1 MSFPFYIAKRY
12 LFSKKSHNVI
22 NIISGIAMIGIGV
35 GAMAMVVVMS
45 LFNGIQGLVE
55 DLYSSFDPAIKITVV
70 EGKTFHATDIPKAK
84 ILRIED
90 VEFYSES
97 LEETVLLKHRDK
109 QSIATIKGVEQD
121 FLDMSGLDT
130 LTVEGELKLKEGDIP
145 LAVVGYGIKYHLGL
159 YIEGNYTGIQVYA
172 PSREKYSTIN
182 PEKAFTK
189 MNIMPGGVF
198 TINPD
203 FDEKYMLVP
212 LSFAREILK
221 YEDEVSSI
229 DIGLKEDSD
238 PNEVKQEIQQL
249 LGDSYLVRTRYQL
262 NEVIFK
268 TNNTEKWIT
277 FLILIFI
284 LVIAMFNLVSAI
296 AMIIMDKKKDIQT
309 LKALGANG
317 RDIRQIFLTEGML
330 ISLIGGLCGMALGYL
345 LCFIQDVFGVLKL
358 DGIVVDQYP
367 VLMKWGDFGMIFSTV
382 ILIGILASWFPVQ
395 IVVKKYMS

>member
-1 MSFPFYIAKRY
+1 MNFPFYIAKRY

-55 DLYSSFDPAIKITVV
+55 DLYSSFDPAIKITVA
-70 EGKTFHATDIPKAK
+70 EGKTFSVADIPKAK
-84 ILRIED
+84 ILSIEG

-97 LEETVLLKHRDK
+97 LEETVLLKHREK
-109 QSIATIKGVEQD
+109 QSVATIKGVEQD
-121 FLDMSGLDT
+121 FLDMSGLDS
-130 LTVEGELKLKEGDIP
+130 LTVEGELKLNDGDIP
-145 LAVVGYGIKYHLGL
+145 LAVVGYGIKYQLGL

-172 PSREKYSTIN
+172 PSREKYSSTN

-203 FDEKYMLVP
+203 FDEKYILVP
-212 LSFAREILK
+212 LSFTRKILN

-229 DIGLKEDSD
+229 EIGTKEDAEAD
-238 PNEVKQEIQQL
+238 EIKQEIQDL
-249 LGDSYLVRTRYQL
+249 LGDEYLVRTRYEL
-262 NEVIFK
+262 NEIIFK

-284 LVIAMFNLVSAI
+284 LVIAMFNLVSAV
-296 AMIIMDKKKDIQT
+296 AMIIMDKKKDVYT
-309 LKALGANG
+309 LKSLGANG
-317 RDIRQIFLTEGML
+317 QHIRRIFLIEGML
-330 ISLIGGLCGMALGYL
+330 ISLIGGLCGMGIGYL

-358 DGIVVDQYP
+358 EGIVVDQYP
-367 VLMKWGDFGMIFSTV
+367 VLMKWQDFGMILSTV
-382 ILIGILASWFPVQ
+382 VVIGILASWFPVQ
-395 IVVKKYMS
+395 IVVKKYMK

>member
-1 MSFPFYIAKRY
+1 
-12 LFSKKSHNVI
+12 
-22 NIISGIAMIGIGV
+22 MIGIGV

-70 EGKTFHATDIPKAK
+70 EGKTFSVSDIPKAK
-84 ILRIED
+84 ILSIEG

-109 QSIATIKGVEQD
+109 QSVATIKGVEQD
-121 FLDMSGLDT
+121 FLDMSGLDS
-130 LTVEGELKLKEGDIP
+130 LTVEGELKLKDGDIP

-159 YIEGNYTGIQVYA
+159 YIEGNYAGIQVYA
-172 PSREKYSTIN
+172 PSREKYSSTN

-189 MNIMPGGVF
+189 MNIMPAGVF

-212 LSFAREILK
+212 LSFTRKILN

-229 DIGLKEDSD
+229 EIGIKEYAEAD
-238 PNEVKQEIQQL
+238 EIKQEIQDL
-249 LGDSYLVRTRYQL
+249 LDDGYLVRTRYEL
-262 NEVIFK
+262 NEIIFK

-284 LVIAMFNLVSAI
+284 LVIAMFNLVSAVS
-296 AMIIMDKKKDIQT
+296 MIIMDKKKDIYT
-309 LKALGANG
+309 LKSLGANG
-317 RDIRQIFLTEGML
+317 QDIRRIFLAEGML
-330 ISLIGGLCGMALGYL
+330 ISLIGGLCGMTIGYL
-345 LCFIQDVFGVLKL
+345 LCFIQDAFGVLKL
-358 DGIVVDQYP
+358 QGIVVDQYP
-367 VLMKWGDFGMIFSTV
+367 VLMKWQDFGMILSTV
-382 ILIGILASWFPVQ
+382 VVIGILASWFPVQ
-395 IVVKKYMS
+395 IVVKKYMK